1 MTISPIIAQGEQFY
15 RPDISFYQP
24 GTAILAGLYTC
35 LGPCHREEPGELLRS
50 LAVEGIAHLKPD
62 LTEGVALR
70 ACTTEFAVR
79 SVIPATLKIL
89 AAAMADD
96 KVFWEEGFVHV

>member
-1 MTISPIIAQGEQFY
+1 M
-15 RPDISFYQP
+15 
-24 GTAILAGLYTC
+24 
-35 LGPCHREEPGELLRS
+35 LGPSHRKEPGELLRS

-89 AAAMADD
+89 AAAMEDD
-96 KVFWEEGFVHV
+96 KVFWEEGFVPV